1 MITEKQLDTLRFKF
15 GGDWYD
21 NWWCSIFSWV
31 ALHEGEK
38 DSWWE
43 EHYHKEFFDD
53 INSGWL
59 EMYPPKK
66 KTKKKLSDRSPFFL
80 NHDTF

>member
-1 MITEKQLDTLRFKF
+1 MITEEQLDTLRFKF

-21 NWWCSIFSWV
+21 NWWCSIFSWF

-38 DSWWE
+38 SDWWE
-43 EHYHKEFFDD
+43 EHYHKEFFND

-66 KTKKKLSDRSPFFL
+66 KTKKDFL
-80 NHDTF
+80 TDLLFS